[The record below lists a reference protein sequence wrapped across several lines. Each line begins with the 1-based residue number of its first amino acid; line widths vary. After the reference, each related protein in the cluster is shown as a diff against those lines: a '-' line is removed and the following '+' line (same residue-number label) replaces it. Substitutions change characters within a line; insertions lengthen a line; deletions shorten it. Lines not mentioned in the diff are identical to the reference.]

1 MVRYWVI
8 APYNGT
14 LLPVILTNYR
24 SNVIFAETN
33 SGVNPWS
40 VRV

>member
-14 LLPVILTNYR
+14 LPLVILTNYR
-24 SNVIFAETN
+24 SNVIFC
-33 SGVNPWS
+33 
-40 VRV
+40 